1 MKVSEVTPADL
12 AEFLRL
18 DECQEDEMQRI
29 LDSAKGYIRDYTG
42 LTDEEIDT
50 HADFPTALGFVGKSK
65 GSDNKVVHKA
75 IIYLKAQFK
84 EATDEYSTKQENITF
99 SHSTMEGNLYYLEN
113 GDWKDEKTFDTLE
126 EAKAYV
132 DTTLGKTAVAA

>member
-18 DECQEDEMQRI
+18 DEYQEDEMQRI

-50 HADFPTALGFVGKSK
+50 HADFLTALLVLCQDMYDNRAMYVEKS
-65 GSDNKVVHKA
+65 NVNRVVESILNMHRV
-75 IIYLKAQFK
+75 
-84 EATDEYSTKQENITF
+84 
-99 SHSTMEGNLYYLEN
+99 NLL
-113 GDWKDEKTFDTLE
+113 
-126 EAKAYV
+126 
-132 DTTLGKTAVAA
+132 

>member
-1 MKVSEVTPADL
+1 MKVSEVMPADL

-50 HADFPTALGFVGKSK
+50 HADFPTALLVLCQDMY
-65 GSDNKVVHKA
+65 DNRAMYV
-75 IIYLKAQFK
+75 
-84 EATDEYSTKQENITF
+84 
-99 SHSTMEGNLYYLEN
+99 
-113 GDWKDEKTFDTLE
+113 EKTNVNRVVESILNMHR
-126 EAKAYV
+126 V
-132 DTTLGKTAVAA
+132 NLL

>member
-18 DECQEDEMQRI
+18 DEYQEDEMQRI

-50 HADFPTALGFVGKSK
+50 HADFLTALLVLCQDMY
-65 GSDNKVVHKA
+65 DNRAYTV
-75 IIYLKAQFK
+75 
-84 EATDEYSTKQENITF
+84 
-99 SHSTMEGNLYYLEN
+99 EN
-113 GDWKDEKTFDTLE
+113 GSVNRVVES
-126 EAKAYV
+126 V
-132 DTTLGKTAVAA
+132 LGMHARNLL

>member
-18 DECQEDEMQRI
+18 DEYQEDEMQRI

-50 HADFPTALGFVGKSK
+50 HADFLTALLVLCQDMCDNRAMYVEKS
-65 GSDNKVVHKA
+65 NVNRVVESILNMHRV
-75 IIYLKAQFK
+75 
-84 EATDEYSTKQENITF
+84 
-99 SHSTMEGNLYYLEN
+99 NLL
-113 GDWKDEKTFDTLE
+113 
-126 EAKAYV
+126 
-132 DTTLGKTAVAA
+132 

>member
-18 DECQEDEMQRI
+18 DEYQEDEMQRI

-50 HADFPTALGFVGKSK
+50 HADFLTALLVLCQDMYDNRAMYVEKS
-65 GSDNKVVHKA
+65 NANRVVESILNMHRV
-75 IIYLKAQFK
+75 
-84 EATDEYSTKQENITF
+84 
-99 SHSTMEGNLYYLEN
+99 NLL
-113 GDWKDEKTFDTLE
+113 
-126 EAKAYV
+126 
-132 DTTLGKTAVAA
+132 

>member
-18 DECQEDEMQRI
+18 DEYQEDEMQRI

-50 HADFPTALGFVGKSK
+50 HADFLTALLVLCQDMYDNRAMYVEKS
-65 GSDNKVVHKA
+65 NVNWVVESILNMHRV
-75 IIYLKAQFK
+75 
-84 EATDEYSTKQENITF
+84 
-99 SHSTMEGNLYYLEN
+99 NLL
-113 GDWKDEKTFDTLE
+113 
-126 EAKAYV
+126 
-132 DTTLGKTAVAA
+132 